1 MQRKRF
7 IPLFTI
13 AALGSVSLG
22 FTSEAFAKS
31 FIDRSNSSGSSAELI
46 ACGGGGGGIKKRE
59 AKKKAQEELKR
70 LFEEKQKE
78 KEGSDK

>member
-1 MQRKRF
+1 MQRKSF
-7 IPLFTI
+7 IPLFTLT
-13 AALGSVSLG
+13 ALGSISLG

-46 ACGGGGGGIKKRE
+46 ACGGGGGGGLKKRQARKE
-59 AKKKAQEELKR
+59 AQEELKR
-70 LFEEKQKE
+70 LFDEKE

>member
-1 MQRKRF
+1 MQRKSF
-7 IPLFTI
+7 SPLFVL
-13 AALGSVSLG
+13 AALASVSLG

-46 ACGGGGGGIKKRE
+46 ACGGGGGGGLKKRQARKE
-59 AKKKAQEELKR
+59 AQEELKR
-70 LFEEKQKE
+70 LFEEKE